1 MRFSM
6 VLELLFNPFFIRR
19 KLWQVFATGFVYSLI
34 GLFFSYLVF
43 KEVAGILMVFLIVF
57 ALLPMIYLL
66 IKHEEE
72 LDLKYTKEFFLLK
85 EHTKVLIF
93 FMVLFL
99 GITAA
104 LAFSYVF
111 LPEKIVETVF
121 SLQKGAIVN
130 VNNSVQGSITQFT
143 LFTRILMNNLKVLFF
158 CLIFSFLYGTGA
170 LFILTW
176 NASVI
181 AAAIGSFIKN
191 QLAQATALVGLP
203 ALSVYFTSS
212 ALGFLRYMT
221 HGFFEIA
228 AYFVGGLAGGIIS
241 IALIKHDLK
250 ENRVLLDALDLVI
263 ISLGL
268 LMVGSII
275 EVYVTPLFFS

>member
-1 MRFSM
+1 M

-72 LDLKYTKEFFLLK
+72 LDLKYTQEIILLK
-85 EHTKVLIF
+85 EHTKVLVF

-99 GITAA
+99 GITTA
-104 LAFSYVF
+104 LVFAYVF

-191 QLAQATALVGLP
+191 ELAQATALVGLP

-212 ALGFLRYMT
+212 TLGFLRYMT

-268 LMVGSII
+268 LIVGSII

>member
-93 FMVLFL
+93 FIVLFL

-104 LAFSYVF
+104 LAFAYVF
-111 LPEKIVETVF
+111 LPEKIVEAVF

-203 ALSVYFTSS
+203 ALSIYFTSS

-268 LMVGSII
+268 LIVGSII
-275 EVYVTPLFFS
+275 EVFVTPLFFS

>member
-1 MRFSM
+1 M
-6 VLELLFNPFFIRR
+6 VLEILFNPFSIR
-19 KLWQVFATGFVYSLI
+19 KKPWQVFATGFVYSLI

-43 KEVAGILMVFLIVF
+43 KEIAGILMVFLIVF
-57 ALLPMIYLL
+57 ALLPMVYLL

-72 LDLKYTKEFFLLK
+72 LDLQYTQEILLLK

-99 GITAA
+99 GITSA
-104 LAFSYVF
+104 LVFAYVF
-111 LPEKIVETVF
+111 LPETIVDTVF
-121 SLQKGAIVN
+121 SLQTNAIVN

-143 LFTRILMNNLKVLFF
+143 LFTRIVLNNLKVLFF
-158 CLIFSFLYGTGA
+158 CLVFSFLYGTGA

-181 AAAIGSFIKN
+181 ATAIGSFVKN

-203 ALSVYFTSS
+203 ALSLYFTST
-212 ALGFLRYMT
+212 AIGFFRYMT

-241 IALIKHDLK
+241 IALIKHNLQ
-250 ENRVLLDALDLVI
+250 ENRVLLDALDLI
-263 ISLGL
+263 LISLGL
-268 LMVGSII
+268 LIVGSIV
-275 EVYVTPLFFS
+275 EVFITPLLFS